1 MRQIRNSIEITEN
14 FSLHTEINYSQP
26 TWLISAVAALIFKGF
41 AVIKVPGNIQASMW
55 SLLDGIDSVPLEEKT
70 EFTFP
75 DVTDG
80 FFDKGG
86 EHAKYTDNIDLCDR
100 FCYWHKNRASHKD
113 FLFTKNELYSNVLA
127 CEELLSSLAQ
137 DLVSGLSNFFHG
149 DEKIDIRDSS
159 YIQIC
164 MYENNY
170 QEASRKYLQD
180 RHEDGHLITL
190 IKPTRDGL
198 VIYINGVETPIFLAD
213 DEVIIIT
220 GSLLTALSDGRIP
233 PMYHAVKNPLMR
245 LSRKSLVYFVIPDLL
260 REYSSLIK
268 KNKISLA
275 ALADESHKA
284 FGNSSLI
291 SPEPNHR

>member
-1 MRQIRNSIEITEN
+1 MRQIRNSIEVTDN
-14 FSLHTEINYSQP
+14 FFLCSEANDNRQD
-26 TWLISAVAALIFKGF
+26 WLSSVVATLVFKGF
-41 AVIKVPGNIQASMW
+41 AVLKMPHAIQASMW
-55 SLLDGIDSVPLEEKT
+55 SLLDGIGSVPPEEKI
-70 EFTFP
+70 EFKFP

-113 FLFTKNELYSNVLA
+113 CLFTKNELYSNVLA

-170 QEASRKYLQD
+170 QEAPRKYLQD

-198 VIYINGVETPIFLAD
+198 VIYINGVETPVFLAD

-260 REYSSLIK
+260 REYTSLIK

-291 SPEPNHR
+291 SPESSHK